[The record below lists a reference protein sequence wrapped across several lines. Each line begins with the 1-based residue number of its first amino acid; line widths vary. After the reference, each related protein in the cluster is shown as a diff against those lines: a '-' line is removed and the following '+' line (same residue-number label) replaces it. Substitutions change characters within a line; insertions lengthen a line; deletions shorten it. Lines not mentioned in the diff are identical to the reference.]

1 MDVIGIIPARYSSS
15 RFEGKVLA
23 DVLGKPMLQHVWER
37 AKQSIVLDDLI
48 IACDDQRMRLPQEQA
63 EEILEDEYEAYAD
76 MKFQEQR
83 DRRGEDK

>member
-48 IACDDQRMRLPQEQA
+48 IACDDQRIAQKLLETARLRVIVDPGCIGQSLA
-63 EEILEDEYEAYAD
+63 LRASD
-76 MKFQEQR
+76 
-83 DRRGEDK
+83 